1 MPGHGTESGLDGGRA
16 KTAGRF
22 QAID

>member
-1 MPGHGTESGLDGGRA
+1 MPGHATESGLDGGRA